1 MTALHH
7 HRHTRRF
14 KRVVDTIADFV
25 GQTLL
30 NLQSPR
36 KNIDHTW
43 DFAEPDDVT
52 VRDISDMCF
61 TKEGQH
67 VMLAHRIDF
76 DVLDYYHLAVLF
88 FKHGTAQYMSSIKV
102 IAVCQELQSF
112 GYALG
117 SFNQSFAVW
126 VFAQRF

>member
-1 MTALHH
+1 MTAFDP
-7 HRHTRRF
+7 HRHTRWL
-14 KRVVDTIADFV
+14 KSVMDTIADFI
-25 GQTLL
+25 GEALL

-36 KNIDHTW
+36 KHIDHAC
-43 DFAEPDDVT
+43 DFAEPYDVT

-88 FKHGTAQYMSSIKV
+88 FKHSAAQYMSSIKI
-102 IAVCQELQSF
+102 IAMCQELQSF